1 MTSKADFKPST
12 FDLTAT
18 RSSFRK
24 WAEELVE
31 IFCFVC
37 AAFSLV
43 TTASIVGILLYEV
56 SVFFTQVSFSQFFLD
71 TEWTPLFIDKHF
83 GIWPLICGT
92 LLTSLIAMSVALP
105 LGLLLAIY
113 LSEFAP
119 SKLRKSVKPI
129 IEVLAGIPSIVFG
142 YFALLTVTPF
152 LQTFIPQL
160 ESFNALSPGLV
171 MGIMIL
177 PLVTSL
183 SEDALYVVPRALREG
198 AYAMGATKL
207 QAVIT
212 VVVPAAFGGITA
224 ASILALA
231 RAIGE
236 TMIVAIAAGQQ
247 PLLHSNPLQPIETM
261 TAYIV
266 QVSLGDTPH
275 GTLEYQTIFAVAS
288 MLFLLTLVLNLI
300 SLRIRERFR
309 RAYQ

>member
-1 MTSKADFKPST
+1 MNRSEVISSSKI
-12 FDLTAT
+12 DL
-18 RSSFRK
+18 
-24 WAEELVE
+24 ELKK
-31 IFCFVC
+31 
-37 AAFSLV
+37 FSLHKSAEGV
-43 TTASIVGILLYEV
+43 IELFCLICAGFSLITTASIVGILLYEV

-71 TEWTPLFIDKHF
+71 TEWTPLFYDKHF
-83 GIWPLICGT
+83 GIWPLVTGT
-92 LLTSLIAMSVALP
+92 LLTSVIAMSVALP

-119 SKLRKSVKPI
+119 SWLRKIAKPI

-142 YFALLTVTPF
+142 YFALLTVSPF
-152 LQTFIPQL
+152 LQLFIPQL
-160 ESFNALSPGLV
+160 ESFNALAPGLV

-183 SEDALYVVPRALREG
+183 SEDALYVVPRSFREG

-207 QAVIT
+207 QAVLT

-231 RAIGE
+231 RAVGE

-247 PLLHSNPLQPIETM
+247 PQLHFNPMQPIETM

-275 GTLEYQTIFAVAS
+275 GTLEYQTIFAVAA

-300 SLRIRERFR
+300 SLRIRERFKR
-309 RAYQ
+309 MYQ

>member
-1 MTSKADFKPST
+1 MNQSNTSARHV
-12 FDLTAT
+12 DLTLKPFSLNKGVE
-18 RSSFRK
+18 RIV
-24 WAEELVE
+24 EL
-31 IFCFVC
+31 FCFVC
-37 AAFSLV
+37 AGFSLI

-71 TEWTPLFIDKHF
+71 TEWTPLFYDKHF
-83 GIWPLICGT
+83 GIWPLVTGT

-119 SKLRKSVKPI
+119 SWLRKTTKPI

-142 YFALLTVTPF
+142 YFALLTVSPF
-152 LQTFIPQL
+152 LQMFIPGL
-160 ESFNALSPGLV
+160 ESFNALAPGLV

-183 SEDALYVVPRALREG
+183 SEDALYVVPRSFREG

-207 QAVIT
+207 QAVLT

-231 RAIGE
+231 RAVGE

-247 PLLHSNPLQPIETM
+247 PQLHMNPLQPIETM

-275 GTLEYQTIFAVAS
+275 GTLEYQTIFAVAA

-300 SLRIRERFR
+300 SLRIRERFKR
-309 RAYQ
+309 MYQ